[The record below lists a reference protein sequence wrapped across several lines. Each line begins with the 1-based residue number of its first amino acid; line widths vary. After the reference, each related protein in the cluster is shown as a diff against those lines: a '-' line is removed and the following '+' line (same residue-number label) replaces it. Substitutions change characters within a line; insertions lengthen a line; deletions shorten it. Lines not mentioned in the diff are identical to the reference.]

1 MDRIDSMPDT
11 PPVILESD
19 GATAIVVLNRP
30 AQRNALNQ
38 PLRDALA
45 DAIARVRDDPAVKA
59 VVLTAAGGHFCA
71 GGDIRSG
78 LDTRGDVFEG
88 RDRMLRSHRW
98 FEQLVDLEKPVIAAV
113 DGSAFG
119 AGLSLALAAD
129 FVLAS
134 SAAQF
139 CSAFV
144 RLGYVPDMGAMYLL
158 PRAIGLSRAKA
169 MVFTGRV
176 MHAAEALET
185 GLVHQVCEGDVLQQ
199 ALTLARTFRTAPT
212 QAIGLAKSV
221 MNQAFEADRRSVLA
235 QEAMAQAIC
244 RESAFHNEAVRRFL
258 AKEPPVYAWSE
269 PAPVTKASHG

>member
-1 MDRIDSMPDT
+1 MDHTDCTPDA
-11 PPVILESD
+11 PPLVLEFD
-19 GATAIVVLNRP
+19 GATAILMLNRP
-30 AQRNALNQ
+30 GQRNALDQ

-45 DAIARVRDDPAVKA
+45 DAVVRVRDDPEVKA
-59 VVLTAAGGHFCA
+59 VVLAGAGGHFCA

-88 RDRMLRSHRW
+88 RDRMLKSHRW
-98 FEQLVDLEKPVIAAV
+98 FEQLVDLEKPVIAAIE
-113 DGSAFG
+113 GSAFG

-129 FVLAS
+129 FVLANS
-134 SAAQF
+134 GALF

-158 PRAIGLSRAKA
+158 PRAVGLSRAKA
-169 MVFTGRV
+169 MVFTGQV
-176 MHAAEALET
+176 VPSAEALAS
-185 GLVHQVCEGDVLQQ
+185 GLVHQICEGDVLQQ
-199 ALTLARTFRTAPT
+199 AQALARTFHAAPT

-235 QEAMAQAIC
+235 LEAMAQAIC

-258 AKEPPVYAWSE
+258 AKEQPLYAWSE
-269 PAPVTKASHG
+269 PAPVTKVSHG

>member
-1 MDRIDSMPDT
+1 MPDA
-11 PPVILESD
+11 PPVILDFD
-19 GATAIVVLNRP
+19 GATAVVVLNRP
-30 AQRNALNQ
+30 NRRNALNQ
-38 PLRDALA
+38 ALRDALA

-59 VVLTAAGGHFCA
+59 VVLSGAGGHFCA

-98 FEQLVDLEKPVIAAV
+98 FEQLLDLEKPVIAAV
-113 DGSAFG
+113 DGNAFG

-129 FVLAS
+129 FILAS
-134 SAAQF
+134 SKAQF

-158 PRAIGLSRAKA
+158 PRAIGLPRAKS

-176 MHAAEALET
+176 MQAAEAFES
-185 GLVHQVCEGDVLQQ
+185 GLLHEVCEGDVLQQ
-199 ALTLARTFRTAPT
+199 ALALARTFHTAPI

-258 AKEPPVYAWSE
+258 AKEPPMYAWSE
-269 PAPVTKASHG
+269 LAPMTKVSHG